1 MRVLFGLCLTFA
13 FASSWSQ
20 QKYWIFFS
28 DKGNGCIERDVA
40 INQNYQDSVLKSGV
54 SLLSYSKWLNGIVV
68 ETFGRPQELLTY
80 SFVQNIQE
88 VGKGVELT
96 SYGSSVEE
104 SLDYVLKQMNGEAI
118 LEKGLSARGVKVG
131 IIDAGF
137 SNINELSTTEYL
149 FKNDQVKSY
158 RDFIE
163 PAKSVLKI
171 PSGKML
177 TNYNSL
183 PILSREKIDNDS
195 ELVFGEEQLSYRDL
209 KFGNGTHGKSV
220 LVKMAG
226 IGDLTGEQ
234 FGFATGADY
243 YLARTENGDKEHRVE
258 EYDWIRALEWMDS
271 LGVKLINSSLGYSQ
285 FDDAKENYTTDQM
298 NGQVGVTTK
307 AAQIAVQE
315 KGIFIVSSA
324 GNSGNS
330 SWRIVT
336 VPADAPDVLTVG
348 ATTKSDPVK
357 IGYSS
362 EGPEG
367 IDYIK
372 PDVSVYSPN
381 GTSFSSPNVAGY
393 VACLMEYAPK
403 MSNLELLDIVRKSGA
418 LYPYG
423 NTYVGYGVPNAK
435 VALQLIDN
443 YGIKN
448 KAKPNPVTVVES
460 SSKKAKVILK
470 NRPLSDIT
478 FFRKKTAKNVERQ
491 GVLNPYGDY
500 EDFKVQGIRYKP
512 RKDQYLLV
520 IKKKN
525 WEVQTT
531 FQSGEEVVEV
541 IWK

>member
-13 FASSWSQ
+13 VASSWSQ

-28 DKGNGCIERDVA
+28 DKGEVDNQRDNE
-40 INQNYQDSVLKSGV
+40 INQIYQDSVLKNGM
-54 SLLSYSKWLNGIVV
+54 SLVSYSKWLNGIVV
-68 ETFGRPQELLTY
+68 EALVKPQDLMAY

-88 VGKGVELT
+88 VGKGVVLT
-96 SYGSSVEE
+96 NYGSVGVE

-118 LEKGLSARGVKVG
+118 LEKGLSGKGVKIG

-137 SNINELSTTEYL
+137 NNINKLSTTEYL
-149 FKNDQVKSY
+149 FKNNQVKSY

-163 PAKSVLKI
+163 PGNSVLNI
-171 PSGKML
+171 SSNQSIDSLRSRSML
-177 TNYNSL
+177 SQE
-183 PILSREKIDNDS
+183 EKKVDS
-195 ELVFGEEQLSYRDL
+195 QLVSEEKPDSYQDF
-209 KFGNGTHGKSV
+209 KFGNGTHGRNV
-220 LVKMAG
+220 LIKMAG
-226 IGDLTGEQ
+226 KGELTGEQ
-234 FGFATGADY
+234 FGFATGASY
-243 YLARTENGDKEHRVE
+243 YLARTENGAKEHRVE

-271 LGVKLINSSLGYSQ
+271 LGVKLVNSSLGYSQ
-285 FDDAKENYTTDQM
+285 FDDASENYTTDQM
-298 NGQVGVTTK
+298 NGKIGVTTK
-307 AAQIAVQE
+307 AAQIAVHE

-348 ATTKSDPVK
+348 ATSKSDPLK

-362 EGPEG
+362 EGSEDV
-367 IDYIK
+367 DYIK

-393 VACLMEYAPK
+393 VACLIEYAPK
-403 MSNLELLDIVRKSGA
+403 ISNLELLDIVRKSGA

-423 NTYVGYGVPNAK
+423 NNYVGYGVPNAK
-435 VALQLIDN
+435 VAIQLIDN

-448 KAKPNPVTVVES
+448 KKKPNPVSVVNA
-460 SSKKAKVILK
+460 SSKKVKVILK
-470 NRPLSDIT
+470 NRPLADIT
-478 FFRKKTAKNVERQ
+478 FFRKKTVKNVKIQ
-491 GVLNPYGDY
+491 GVLNPYGDF
-500 EDFKVQGIRYKP
+500 EDFKMQGIRYKP
-512 RKDQYLLV
+512 KKDQYILV

-531 FQSGEEVVEV
+531 IQSGEEVVEV